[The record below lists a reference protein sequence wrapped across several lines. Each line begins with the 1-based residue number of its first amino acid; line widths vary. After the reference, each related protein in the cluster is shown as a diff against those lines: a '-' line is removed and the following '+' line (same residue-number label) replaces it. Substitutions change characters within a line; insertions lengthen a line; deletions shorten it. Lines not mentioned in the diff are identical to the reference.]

1 MKGGELHGEDSFEN
15 RMLSAAS
22 LVTRRRA
29 FCLQGAE
36 NKVSVTVMVDF
47 GPAGKSQVEKAVQ
60 LPAKSTVFDA
70 LREAYPVVTSAR

>member
-1 MKGGELHGEDSFEN
+1 MA
-15 RMLSAAS
+15 RMMRKTQYSLLLLILLGSGLSA
-22 LVTRRRA
+22 
-29 FCLQGAE
+29 CQQAE
-36 NKVSVTVMVDF
+36 NEVSVTVAVDF

>member
-1 MKGGELHGEDSFEN
+1 MARMVSRAGYSLLLLVLLVSGLPACQQSEN
-15 RMLSAAS
+15 
-22 LVTRRRA
+22 
-29 FCLQGAE
+29 E
-36 NKVSVTVMVDF
+36 VSVTVAVDF

>member
-1 MKGGELHGEDSFEN
+1 MA
-15 RMLSAAS
+15 RMVSRTGYSLLLLVLLVSGLSA
-22 LVTRRRA
+22 
-29 FCLQGAE
+29 CQQPE
-36 NKVSVTVMVDF
+36 HEVSVTVAVDF

>member
-15 RMLSAAS
+15 RMLSDAS

-47 GPAGKSQVEKAVQ
+47 GPAGKPQVK
-60 LPAKSTVFDA
+60 
-70 LREAYPVVTSAR
+70 